1 VHFQNGG
8 PVRVGQQASEPFA
21 GTSRRF
27 RFDFQQAVKRQRQF
41 VWAIAV
47 TFAFIASHLDAQDA
61 APQFADVAARAAA
74 ARDQGNLP
82 QAIDLYNQ
90 AEQLKPDWAEGW
102 FYLGMLQYSADSYQP
117 AIEAFN
123 RLLQVDPHAIPGM
136 ALRGLCEF
144 ETGAYDAA
152 LRDLD
157 EAVAKGAA
165 NQPRNEQILRYHL
178 AQLLT
183 RAGRF
188 QDAQTQYGFFA
199 AEGVSNPDLL
209 VGLGLAGMRVPL
221 LTQEVP
227 AADRALYQTIG
238 EAGFAL
244 LAGQTQEADAAFRA
258 LFAEHPT
265 APGLHFFYGFLLFPH
280 SPELAA
286 DQFKS
291 EVALAPSNVEAH
303 AMLAFTLMINGT
315 YQEAATEAALT
326 LAKTPDMELAQIA
339 LGRSLA
345 ETGNVARGT
354 EILTQVLK
362 TDPDNLEAHLGMAAI
377 YSRTGRREDAYREH
391 MLCLGLAK

>member
-1 VHFQNGG
+1 M
-8 PVRVGQQASEPFA
+8 
-21 GTSRRF
+21 
-27 RFDFQQAVKRQRQF
+27 
-41 VWAIAV
+41 
-47 TFAFIASHLDAQDA
+47 FAFIASHLDAQDA

-102 FYLGMLQYSADSYQP
+102 FYLGMLQYSADRYQP
-117 AIEAFN
+117 AIEAFD
-123 RLLQVDPHAIPGM
+123 RLLLLDPHAIPGM

-178 AQLLT
+178 AELLT
-183 RAGRF
+183 RASRF

-199 AEGVSNPDLL
+199 TEGVSNPDPPSPDLL
-209 VGLGLAGMRVPL
+209 VGLGLAGMRTAL
-221 LTQEVP
+221 LTQDVP
-227 AADRALYQTIG
+227 PADRELYQSVG
-238 EAGFAL
+238 AAGFSL
-244 LAGQTQEADAAFRA
+244 LAGQTQEADTAFRA
-258 LFAEHPT
+258 LFAQHPT
-265 APGLHFFYGFLLFPH
+265 TPGLHFFYGFLLFPH

-303 AMLAFTLMINGT
+303 AMLAFTLMINGS
-315 YQEAATEAALT
+315 YEEAAAEAELA
-326 LAKTPDMELAQIA
+326 LAKAPDMELAQIA

-362 TDPDNLEAHLGMAAI
+362 TDPDNLEAHLGIAAI